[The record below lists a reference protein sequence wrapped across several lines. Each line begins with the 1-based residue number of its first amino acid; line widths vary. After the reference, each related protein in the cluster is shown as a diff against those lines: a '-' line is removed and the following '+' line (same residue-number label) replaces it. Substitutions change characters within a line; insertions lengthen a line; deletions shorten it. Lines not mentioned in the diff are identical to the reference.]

1 MTKKGLFLALL
12 PTIIAVGANA
22 ALFNDCGASD
32 YYADFPED
40 VTSWTSEQARASVAI
55 LSQSKHRNEV
65 PNVVVPLGS
74 GDIYE
79 ALMTLDNGSLYF
91 NSTDANNTVRLL
103 LKEDFVPKIPF
114 SGNAWQKE
122 WIWPLNRGICEDL
135 LNCTGKDL
143 SDLHNIRPTSKLSKA
158 VRTSK
163 YFAGCS
169 LLRNG
174 GNCMEPAED
183 GADSTCS
190 CNRAYQPPESE
201 RGEIARTLLY
211 MDVRYDG
218 TDDTADLRLADCPFN
233 APFDFAYLSQML
245 QWNEQ
250 YLPMEQEK
258 KRNEMV
264 CSDFQGNRN
273 PFVDYPELASV
284 IFGDPLPDP
293 APDRENY
300 ETCDLLTTN
309 APTNSPNE
317 CDMILPGDVVVF
329 LINSAGGPDQV
340 AFWNYEA
347 LPGDL
352 DLFLTDLSWSET
364 ELDFLPGASGNEG
377 TLKVCVTFQELVL
390 VLNLNSETQNP
401 CLYSSSQLPVKGL
414 NKKLL

>member
-1 MTKKGLFLALL
+1 V
-12 PTIIAVGANA
+12 I
-22 ALFNDCGASD
+22 
-32 YYADFPED
+32 
-40 VTSWTSEQARASVAI
+40 
-55 LSQSKHRNEV
+55 
-65 PNVVVPLGS
+65 PLGS

-79 ALMTLDNGSLYF
+79 ALMTLDDGSMYF
-91 NSTDANNTVRLL
+91 NTTDANNTVRLL

-122 WIWPLNRGICEDL
+122 WIWPKNRGICEDL

-245 QWNEQ
+245 LWNEQ
-250 YLPMEQEK
+250 YLPTEREK

-264 CSDFQGNRN
+264 CTDFQGNRN

-329 LINSAGGPDQV
+329 MINSYGGPSQV
-340 AFWNYEA
+340 AFWNYED

-364 ELDFLPGASGNEG
+364 ELDFLSGASADDG
-377 TLKVCVTFQELVL
+377 TLKVCHCHF
-390 VLNLNSETQNP
+390 SRI
-401 CLYSSSQLPVKGL
+401 S
-414 NKKLL
+414 